1 VPSLRLGKIITSS
14 FTFKEKNIK
23 IAWIIILVWLIIIT
37 PVSALLSA
45 RVMESM
51 STEWSFVPTGSE
63 SDIALEILER
73 EYPPSNESLIALLK
87 SKTGFAFNDTLFN
100 STYQASNQTTDDLI
114 EAIISASNDNFLYG
128 LFLSLYINDSIYD
141 WEIGKFE
148 NIISPFVHFPGLI
161 MTFPNQSNIW
171 QDFWTQMFFEDDTIT
186 IIIIGL
192 EISSSGFSALGVG
205 EQSTY
210 FEYIQELRDF
220 ISDKLPKRLN
230 LAAIGLGID
239 VHPDTETKI
248 TGSLAIS
255 YDSLESSE
263 ADRERMDILTV
274 VLVIIILFIVLRS
287 IVAPTVPLV
296 TMVPALLL
304 ANTVLFFLGQYIEI
318 GTFAPVIVTVL
329 GLGVGV
335 DYSIFILT
343 RFIDEIQEGKTREEA
358 VETSLTMSGRAIL
371 SSGLVVIMGFG
382 ALLIPNI
389 ELIQSIGLGAIIAI
403 ICGLLSAFTLLPSL
417 LHIFGE
423 KITWPR
429 KISVIKY
436 QDEENEKLTDKARTK
451 TNDTIWGKFARFSIR
466 FAWPIIIIAIV
477 VTIPFAFL
485 LTSYQPSYDI
495 LSMLPPNVESSE
507 AFEILDEIDMTSELY
522 GNSMVLSGF
531 SSSDELWSNNTLYA
545 IDRLANWL
553 TDTEA
558 IKDVETIT
566 RPSMGFVKL
575 NLIELA
581 RTAQGVEVPYLSVS
595 SLSAVAQ
602 EHLPL
607 ESTFDDIIQ
616 EYVNWNQANNT
627 VIVKLNFI
635 NNPMGSEAMGDLR
648 YLRGELKDL
657 TIFDLP
663 SPVRGY
669 IVGGTSIN
677 VDMSNEL
684 YSAFPLMVLWIMVTI
699 MVILT
704 LLLGSITVPIRLIIT
719 IATSVIWTLGF
730 LVLMFQFNLEEIT
743 ITLINPN
750 INIEAGLY
758 WIIPP
763 ILFCILF
770 GLGMDYDIFI
780 TSRIR
785 EEYLKGKSNH
795 EAIEEG
801 LLHTASVV
809 TSCALIM
816 AGAFLALWFS
826 FILILTE
833 IGLGMVFAVIV
844 DATIVRIFLVPAAM
858 AIMGDKYNWWP
869 EWINKKFGKLVH

>member
-1 VPSLRLGKIITSS
+1 MSVFQRLGKTIISS
-14 FTFKEKNIK
+14 FTIKNKKIK
-23 IAWIIILVWLIIIT
+23 VAWIIILLWLIIIT
-37 PVSALLSA
+37 PISAFFSA

-51 STEWSFVPTGSE
+51 STEWSFVPAGSE
-63 SDIALEILER
+63 SDKALEIIEN
-73 EYPPSNESLIALLK
+73 EFPPSNESLIAVMK
-87 SKTGFAFNDTLFN
+87 SETGFAFNATLFN
-100 STYQASNQTTDDLI
+100 RTIQRSNQTIDDLI
-114 EAIISASNDNFLYG
+114 EATIAAANDNFLYG
-128 LFLSLYINDSIYD
+128 LFLSLYVNESVYE
-141 WEIGKFE
+141 WGIGKFE
-148 NIISPFVHFPGLI
+148 NIISPFILFPGLI

-171 QDFWTQMFFEDDTIT
+171 EDFWTQMFFEDDTVTMIL
-186 IIIIGL
+186 IGL
-192 EISSSGFSALGVG
+192 EVSSSGFSAMGVG
-205 EQSTY
+205 EQSAY
-210 FEYIQELRDF
+210 FEYIQELRDH
-220 ISDKLPKRLN
+220 ISDKLLKDIN
-230 LAAIGLGID
+230 LAALVLGIEVD
-239 VHPDTETKI
+239 PDTETKI

-263 ADRERMDILTV
+263 ADRERMDFLTV
-274 VLVIIILFIVLRS
+274 ALVIIILFIVLRS

-296 TMVPALLL
+296 TMGPALLL
-304 ANTVLFFLGQYIEI
+304 ANTVLYFLGNFIEI

-358 VETSLTMSGRAIL
+358 VVTSVTMSGRAIF

-417 LHIFGE
+417 LYVFGE

-429 KISVIKY
+429 TISVSETH
-436 QDEENEKLTDKARTK
+436 DGDNEKPTETTINKKNR
-451 TNDTIWGKFARFSIR
+451 TIWGIFARFSIR
-466 FAWPIIIIAIV
+466 FAWPIIIIAIA
-477 VTIPFAFL
+477 VTVPFAFL
-485 LTSYQPSYDI
+485 LASYQPSYDI

-507 AFEILDEIDMTSELY
+507 AFGILDEIGMTSEIY

-531 SSSDELWSNNTLYA
+531 SSSDELWSNATLHA
-545 IDRLANWL
+545 IDRLADWFTN
-553 TDTEA
+553 TEA

-566 RPSMGFVKL
+566 RPSIGLVKIDL
-575 NLIELA
+575 VNEMRIS
-581 RTAQGVEVPYLSVS
+581 QGVQTPYLSIS
-595 SLSAVAQ
+595 TLNFT
-602 EHLPL
+602 LP
-607 ESTFDDIIQ
+607 ETNFGAIMPN
-616 EYVNWNQANNT
+616 YVNWNQANST
-627 VIVKLNFI
+627 VIIKLNFVS
-635 NNPMGSEAMGDLR
+635 NPMGVDAMGDLR
-648 YLRGELKDL
+648 SLRADLKDL
-657 TIFDLP
+657 QKFGLP
-663 SPVRGY
+663 ATVKGY
-669 IVGGTSIN
+669 IYGGTSIN
-677 VDMSNEL
+677 VDMSNEV
-684 YSAFPLMVLWIMVTI
+684 YSAFPLMILWILVTI
-699 MVILT
+699 MLILT
-704 LLLGSITVPIRLIIT
+704 FLLGSITVPIRLIIT
-719 IATSVIWTLGF
+719 IATSVTWTLGF
-730 LVLMFQFNLEEIT
+730 LVLMFQFNLEEL
-743 ITLINPN
+743 TLAYLNPN
-750 INIEAGLY
+750 INFEAGLY

-801 LLHTASVV
+801 LIHTASVV

-833 IGLGMVFAVIV
+833 IGIGMVFAVIV
-844 DATIVRIFLVPAAM
+844 DATIVRVFLVPAAM

-869 EWINKKFGKLVH
+869 EWVNKRFGKFTH